1 MSIND
6 ITKGCSFHATF
17 ADKINLHMFNSCFNV
32 LQTSVNLQLFK
43 IDHWLIFTLSFSF
56 LCTFHFFGMKVR
68 SIIFFLFCFVFLLYL
83 IN

>member
-56 LCTFHFFGMKVR
+56 LCTFHFFR
-68 SIIFFLFCFVFLLYL
+68 HESTLHNFFSVLLCFSFVP
-83 IN
+83 N